1 MDNIKEVRRR
11 MNVQQIREFLLD
23 GTDRDTKNQPTV
35 ERLADMQREL
45 GKYLKSNVQGE
56 KTRYHIESL
65 IYKLLDECEN
75 VFFEQGMQAGARI
88 LLGMLGLEKFSE

>member
-23 GTDRDTKNQPTV
+23 GDTKNQPTV
-35 ERLADMQREL
+35 ERLADLQREL